1 MTAIAIPIIRDGS
14 GFAPLSSLASLLA
27 GTATQG
33 TDSTVGGGAT
43 GTVTFTAGSETAT
56 VTVDPTA
63 DTSVEPDETGAFTLT
78 AGTGYTIGTT
88 AAVVGTIANDDAPA
102 TPPPIRPR
110 TRPVG
115 EPFTA

>member
-1 MTAIAIPIIRDGS
+1 
-14 GFAPLSSLASLLA
+14 
-27 GTATQG
+27 
-33 TDSTVGGGAT
+33 
-43 GTVTFTAGSETAT
+43 VTFTAGSETAT

-88 AAVVGTIANDDAPA
+88 AAVVGTIADDDAPA
-102 TPPPIRPR
+102 TLPPIRPR